1 MFLCVAFNGELLPFM
16 MDMATEEECIKA
28 IEKLKEDYNFSKA
41 DYVVESDRIILHAW
55 KKKVMKKRL
64 YILKDTVIL
73 QTDTCYPDEVQ
84 PTKELLAFERNV
96 SVEEIHVVEI

>member
-41 DYVVESDRIILHAW
+41 DYIVESDRIILHAW

-64 YILKDTVIL
+64 YILNDTVIL

-96 SVEEIHVVEI
+96 SVDEIHVVEI

>member
-55 KKKVMKKRL
+55 KKKAMKKRL
-64 YILKDTVIL
+64 YILNDTVIL
-73 QTDTCYPDEVQ
+73 QTDTCYLDEVQ

-96 SVEEIHVVEI
+96 SVDEIHVVEI

>member
-41 DYVVESDRIILHAW
+41 DYVVESGRIILHAW

-73 QTDTCYPDEVQ
+73 QTDTCYPNEVQ

-96 SVEEIHVVEI
+96 SVDEIHVVEI